1 MSTDTPTSF
10 KDSFSQ
16 PQSRG
21 LEVALKDVSPI
32 LALSSHDEVSFAE
45 ILKRLELPEDFLE
58 DPDGLIPLVDYFRII
73 GQLSLAFY
81 DETCN
86 LSERPMVLGTA
97 KFVLDSLGTC
107 GTFREAMERLAEVS
121 NIVNG
126 GPYNQVR
133 EIDDQLQFVCDDS
146 RFPYAL
152 TDENFLLFGMEC
164 ILMLLHGMFEYL
176 INNGES
182 LPQPFISIKRSA
194 ESTAKHL
201 SFWEKRIRHRSPHY
215 IMSYDKALGN
225 LPLNPP
231 EGGYSIYSL
240 FEKVIELADSP
251 RFDQKTGSMT
261 QRVRRELLDEKVKDQ
276 QQVASLLGVSVAT
289 MRRRLKEEGTSFREV
304 RQLALEALA
313 LYFLD
318 GGVHPNDVA
327 EKLGFSD
334 LRSFSRAF
342 KSWHNQTPS
351 EYIASKN

>member
-1 MSTDTPTSF
+1 MT
-10 KDSFSQ
+10 
-16 PQSRG
+16 G
-21 LEVALKDVSPI
+21 LEVALKDVAPI
-32 LALSSHDEVSFAE
+32 MALSLHEDVSFPD
-45 ILKRLELPEDFLE
+45 ILERLELPQDFLD
-58 DPDGLIPLVDYFRII
+58 DPEGYIPLVDYFRII
-73 GQLSLAFY
+73 GQLSLIFY

-97 KFVLDSLGTC
+97 KFMLDSLGACRTL
-107 GTFREAMERLAEVS
+107 REIMEKLAEVG

-133 EIDDQLQFVCDDS
+133 EIDDQLQFICDDS

-176 INNGES
+176 LNSGET
-182 LPQPFISIKRSA
+182 LPQPYISIKRSA

-201 SFWEKRIRHRSPHY
+201 SFWQKRIRHRSPTY
-215 IMSYDKALGN
+215 VMSYDKELGDI
-225 LPLNPP
+225 PLTPP
-231 EGGYSIYSL
+231 EEGYSIYAW
-240 FEKVIELADSP
+240 FEKVVELVGSP
-251 RFDQKTGSMT
+251 RFDEKAGSMT
-261 QRVRRELLDEKVKDQ
+261 QRVRREMLDEKVKDQ

-304 RQLALEALA
+304 RQQALEALA
-313 LYFLD
+313 LHFLD

-351 EYIASKN
+351 EYIASKH